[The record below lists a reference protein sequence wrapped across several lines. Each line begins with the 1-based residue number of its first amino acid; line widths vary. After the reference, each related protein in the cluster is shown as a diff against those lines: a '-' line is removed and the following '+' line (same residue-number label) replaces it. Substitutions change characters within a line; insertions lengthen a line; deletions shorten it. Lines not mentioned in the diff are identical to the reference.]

1 MAILLNLLKL
11 LALAMA
17 KRSKDSAARKRIKA
31 TIFDK
36 LNRRGKW
43 GPVHTS
49 KENALKGVPSHDIG
63 TAKDVLEEAIRD
75 GFLNL
80 KPTSYGDQISLN
92 YERKDEIKAIITELL
107 EE

>member
-1 MAILLNLLKL
+1 MTKRLKNTEEINEI
-11 LALAMA
+11 
-17 KRSKDSAARKRIKA
+17 RA

-43 GPVHTS
+43 GPIHTS
-49 KENALKGVPSHDIG
+49 KENAIKGIPSHDI
-63 TAKDVLEEAIRD
+63 AIKD

-92 YERKDEIKAIITELL
+92 FKRKEEIKAIIEIYSYL
-107 EE
+107 

>member
-1 MAILLNLLKL
+1 MTKRLKNTEEIN
-11 LALAMA
+11 
-17 KRSKDSAARKRIKA
+17 KIRA

-43 GPVHTS
+43 GPIHTS
-49 KENALKGVPSHDIG
+49 KENAIKGIPSHDIG
-63 TAKDVLEEAIRD
+63 AAKDVIEDAIKD

-92 YERKDEIKAIITELL
+92 FKRKEEIKAIIEIYSYL
-107 EE
+107 

>member
-1 MAILLNLLKL
+1 
-11 LALAMA
+11 MA
-17 KRSKDSAARKRIKA
+17 KRLKDSAEIEKIRA

-36 LNRRGKW
+36 LDRRGKW

-49 KENALKGVPSHDIG
+49 KENAVKGIPSHELG
-63 TAKDVLEEAIRD
+63 AAKEVIEAAIKE

-92 YERKDEIKAIITELL
+92 FKRKEEIMAIIRDLL
-107 EE
+107 P

>member
-1 MAILLNLLKL
+1 
-11 LALAMA
+11 MA
-17 KRSKDSAARKRIKA
+17 KRLKDPAEIERIRA

-36 LNRRGKW
+36 LDRRGKW

-49 KENALKGVPSHDIG
+49 KENAVKGIPCHELG
-63 TAKDVLEEAIRD
+63 AAKEVIEAAIKE

-92 YERKDEIKAIITELL
+92 FKRKEEIMALIRDLL
-107 EE
+107 P

>member
-1 MAILLNLLKL
+1 
-11 LALAMA
+11 MA
-17 KRSKDSAARKRIKA
+17 KRLKDSAEIEKIRA

-36 LNRRGKW
+36 LDRRGKW

-49 KENALKGVPSHDIG
+49 KENAVKGIPSHELGD
-63 TAKDVLEEAIRD
+63 AKEVIEAAIKE

-92 YERKDEIKAIITELL
+92 FKRKEEIMAIIRDLL
-107 EE
+107 P